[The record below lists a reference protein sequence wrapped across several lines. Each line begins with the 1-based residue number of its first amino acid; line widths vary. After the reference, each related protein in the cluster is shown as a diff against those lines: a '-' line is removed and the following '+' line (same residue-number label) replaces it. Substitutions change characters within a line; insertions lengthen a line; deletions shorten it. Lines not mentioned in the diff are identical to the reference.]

1 MIVWLQLY
9 DILEN
14 GKLWRQLTNQ
24 DRQVWIWRKPCQLSD
39 KGPFSQSYD
48 FSYSRVYGCKSW
60 TIKKAEHWRIDSLEL
75 WCWRRLLKVPW
86 TAQRSNQLVLKE
98 VSPRYSLEGW
108 MLKLKLK
115 LQYFVHL
122 MWRADSLENILMLG
136 KTEGRGIRG
145 QQRMRCLDGI
155 TESMDMS
162 LSKLQELVVD
172 REVWWATVY
181 GVAKSQTWLNTWTK
195 LTELNWIKSCV
206 WLFAASCSA
215 ACQAPLSLEFSQARI
230 SE

>member
-24 DRQVWIWRKPCQLSD
+24 DRQGWILRKPGQLSD
-39 KGPFSQSYD
+39 KGSSSQSYD
-48 FSYSRVYGCKSW
+48 FSCSRVYGWKSW
-60 TIKKAEHWRIDSLEL
+60 TIKKAEHWSIDSFEL

-86 TAQRSNQLVLKE
+86 TAQRSNQSVLKE
-98 VSPRYSLEGW
+98 ISPGYSLEGR
-108 MLKLKLK
+108 MLKLK

-145 QQRMRCLDGI
+145 QQRMRWLDGI
-155 TESMDMS
+155 TDSMDMS

-172 REVWWATVY
+172 REVWWATVH

-195 LTELNWIKSCV
+195 LTEFNGIKSCV

-215 ACQAPLSLEFSQARI
+215 ACQAPLSMEFSQARI

>member
-24 DRQVWIWRKPCQLSD
+24 DRQVWIWRKPGQLSD

-48 FSYSRVYGCKSW
+48 FSYSRVYGSKSW
-60 TIKKAEHWRIDSLEL
+60 TIKKAERWRIDSLEL

-155 TESMDMS
+155 TESMDMIEHVS
-162 LSKLQELVVD
+162 WASS
-172 REVWWATVY
+172 RSWW
-181 GVAKSQTWLNTWTK
+181 
-195 LTELNWIKSCV
+195 
-206 WLFAASCSA
+206 
-215 ACQAPLSLEFSQARI
+215 
-230 SE
+230 